1 MKNFIVLLV
10 CFIGPIVAMLLLM
23 KKKPSIWV
31 SFLVGMLSF
40 VVSQIILRL
49 PLLDM
54 LQTELS
60 FQFFTIRHP
69 VLYILLLAF
78 SAGLFEEFA
87 RYAGFLSIRKYHH
100 SIYDAL
106 AFGLGHGGVEAM
118 LLVGIPLLKI
128 QADVGDVWLGL
139 LERSFAMLAHVMM
152 SIIVWYGV
160 RERMFRYILLA
171 ILVHT
176 GLDCYA
182 LLGTNIWLIEGYL
195 TCYVIVL
202 SLLCYQSIIK
212 KVMKDEEV

>member
-10 CFIGPIVAMLLLM
+10 CFIVPVGAMLLLM

-31 SFLVGMLSF
+31 SFLVGMLAF
-40 VVSQIILRL
+40 VLSQIVLRL

-54 LQTELS
+54 LQGTLS
-60 FQFFTIRHP
+60 FQFFAIRHP

-87 RYAGFLSIRKYHH
+87 RYAGFLSIRKHHH

-118 LLVGIPLLKI
+118 VLVGIPLLKI

-152 SIIVWYGV
+152 SLIVWHGV
-160 RERMFRYILLA
+160 KEYKFRYILMA
-171 ILVHT
+171 VLVHT

-182 LLGTNIWLIEGYL
+182 LLGTNIWQIEGYL
-195 TCYVIVL
+195 VCYTVVL
-202 SLLCYQSIIK
+202 SFLCYQWIIK
-212 KVMKDEEV
+212 KVIMNEEI

>member
-1 MKNFIVLLV
+1 MKNFIVVLV

-49 PLLDM
+49 PLLGI

-60 FQFFTIRHP
+60 FQFFAIRHP

-87 RYAGFLSIRKYHH
+87 RYAGFLSIRKHHH
-100 SIYDAL
+100 SIYDVL

-152 SIIVWYGV
+152 SIIAWYGV

-171 ILVHT
+171 IVVHT

-202 SLLCYQSIIK
+202 SLLCYQLIIK